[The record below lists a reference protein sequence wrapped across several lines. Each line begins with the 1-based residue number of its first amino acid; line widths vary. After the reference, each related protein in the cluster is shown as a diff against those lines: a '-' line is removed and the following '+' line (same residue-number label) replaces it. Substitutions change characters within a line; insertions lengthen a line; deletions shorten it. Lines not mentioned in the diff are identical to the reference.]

1 MFNPSS
7 EQRLILE
14 GDTHALVDAGP
25 GTGKSATAIELTRRT
40 ASTLTKHQKVLFMS
54 FSNAAVNRLAS
65 TAGIALDKFK
75 SRLAFM
81 TYHSLAWEI
90 VRTYGRLWGLSNKLT
105 VLDEIE
111 FLLAVTNGQ
120 LKGSENSFDDLL
132 NFAKLNKKVS
142 FDIMVPLAIKI
153 LQTSADIRRVESKKF
168 PLIIA
173 DEFQDTNAEQWQ
185 LLKLIGEHSRVIAL
199 GDLNQ
204 VIYGKDYETAKA
216 LFEDFK
222 QWKNIQTAPF
232 SRNSFRC
239 KNNDVLDFSY
249 ALVQAQKIEMQNR
262 NVQIQPCYKNQFR
275 SVVATNCAR
284 ILKTSKDSGKT
295 IGILTG
301 SAAYAQ
307 KLAVDLKIP
316 PADSSVKIPIYAKI
330 PVSEARK
337 ESFRL
342 ATLSL
347 YQYRK
352 TRDQENLNNAIRSL
366 AALKSNWASRSRS
379 SMASLE
385 EIKKELHAPINSR
398 SKKPIYELLQS
409 SEEMDFYRFEIQ
421 FKIALQGSKLFSTV
435 GNNVSSLGHSL
446 INAESNLSAQMEFPF
461 EHFRETRTPK
471 GLYGDPTNAG
481 SVEVL
486 SMWKSKGREFDYV
499 LIVFDP
505 RDLSQNVSL
514 ETERRVFYVACTRAK
529 EWLGIIYPSGYPGR
543 VLAQTLGLR

>member
-1 MFNPSS
+1 MFNPSH
-7 EQRLILE
+7 EQKLIID
-14 GDTHALVDAGP
+14 GNTHALVDAGP
-25 GTGKSATAIELTRRT
+25 GTGKSATAIELTRKV
-40 ASTLTKHQKVLFMS
+40 ASTLSTNQKVLFMS

-65 TAGIALDKFK
+65 TAGITLDKVK

-90 VRTYGRLWGLSNKLT
+90 VRTYGRLWGLSNKLS
-105 VLDEIE
+105 VLDEVE
-111 FLLAVTNGQ
+111 FLLAVANGQ
-120 LKGSENSFDDLL
+120 LKGTGNSYEDLL
-132 NFAKLNKKVS
+132 TFAKVNKKIS
-142 FDIMVPLAIKI
+142 FDIMVPLATKI

-173 DEFQDTNAEQWQ
+173 DEFQDTNDEQWQ
-185 LLKLIGEHSRVIAL
+185 LLKLMGEYSRVIAL

-222 QWKNIQTAPF
+222 KWKDVQTAPF
-232 SRNSFRC
+232 SRNSYRC
-239 KNNDVLDFSY
+239 KNNDILDFSY
-249 ALVQAQKIEMQNR
+249 ALVQGQKIEMANR
-262 NVQIQPCYKNQFR
+262 NVQIQPIYKNQFR
-275 SVVATNCAR
+275 SAVATNCAR
-284 ILKTSKDSGKT
+284 ILRTSRDSGKT

-301 SAAYAQ
+301 SSASAQ
-307 KLAVDLKIP
+307 KLAQDLKIP
-316 PADSSVKIPIYAKI
+316 PADAVVRIPIYAKI

-347 YQYRK
+347 FQYKKIRN
-352 TRDQENLNNAIRSL
+352 QENLNNAIRSL

-379 SMASLE
+379 AMTSLD
-385 EIKKELHAPINSR
+385 EIKKELQAPRNSK
-398 SKKPIYELLQS
+398 SKKPIHDLLQS
-409 SEEMDFYRFEIQ
+409 AEQMDFHRFESL
-421 FKIALQGSKLFSTV
+421 FKTALQGSKLFSTV

-446 INAESNLSAQMEFPF
+446 INAESNLSSQMEFPF

-471 GLYGDPTNAG
+471 GLHGEPTNVG

-505 RDLSQNVSL
+505 RDLSQNVSM

-529 EWLGIIYPSGYPGR
+529 EWLGIIYTYGSPGR
-543 VLAQTLGLR
+543 ALAQTLGLR